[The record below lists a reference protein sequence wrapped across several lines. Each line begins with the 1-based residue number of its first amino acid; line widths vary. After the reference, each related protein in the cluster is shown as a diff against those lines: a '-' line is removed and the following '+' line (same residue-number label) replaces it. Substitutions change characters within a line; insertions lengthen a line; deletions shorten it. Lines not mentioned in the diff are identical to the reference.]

1 MELLYM
7 LLMLIF
13 AKNKNSVNQVY
24 FIKYFQVFERDNPF
38 KKFVQDSFQKK
49 YHPPALTLIFDDL
62 HIRKKRI
69 HLGFKWI

>member
-1 MELLYM
+1 M

-13 AKNKNSVNQVY
+13 AKNKTAVIQVY

-49 YHPPALTLIFDDL
+49 YHPSA
-62 HIRKKRI
+62 
-69 HLGFKWI
+69 